1 MAASARDSGAGR
13 GGVAHAVERRAQR
26 RAGGARHVCAKIT
39 VEGHLMAAEE
49 AEVAEEKVH
58 LFTVGATWSGD
69 AQGCGTLHLPQGD
82 LSLPIGGSKL
92 LGGCGLGANPEE
104 LMLGAIAACFID
116 TWAIFL
122 KKLNLAYAAPAVRVS
137 GELGPDPAGGFKLR
151 KATIHARV
159 PASLL
164 AAQKAQV
171 EKTLSLAEKYCIISK
186 VAKAAMPVGVVVEEV

>member
-1 MAASARDSGAGR
+1 MA
-13 GGVAHAVERRAQR
+13 
-26 RAGGARHVCAKIT
+26 
-39 VEGHLMAAEE
+39 

-104 LMLGAIAACFID
+104 LMLGAIAACFIN

-186 VAKAAMPVGVVVEEV
+186 IAKAAMPVGVVVEEV

>member
-1 MAASARDSGAGR
+1 
-13 GGVAHAVERRAQR
+13 
-26 RAGGARHVCAKIT
+26 
-39 VEGHLMAAEE
+39 MAAEGPD
-49 AEVAEEKVH
+49 EKVH
-58 LFTVGATWSGD
+58 VFTVDATWSGD
-69 AQGCGTLHLPQGD
+69 AEGCGSLHLPQGD
-82 LSLPIGGSKL
+82 LSLLIGGSKL

-104 LMLGAIAACFID
+104 LILGAIAACFIH

-122 KKLNLAYAAPAVRVS
+122 KKLNLAYPAPAVRVS

-171 EKTLSLAEKYCIISK
+171 EKTLSLAEKYCITSK
-186 VAKAAMPVGVVVEEV
+186 VARAAMPVGVVVEEI

>member
-1 MAASARDSGAGR
+1 
-13 GGVAHAVERRAQR
+13 
-26 RAGGARHVCAKIT
+26 
-39 VEGHLMAAEE
+39 MAAEE
-49 AEVAEEKVH
+49 VEEKAHV
-58 LFTVGATWSGD
+58 FTVDATWSGD
-69 AQGCGTLHLPQGD
+69 AQGCGSLHLPQGD

-104 LMLGAIAACFID
+104 LMLGAMAACFVH

-122 KKLNLAYAAPAVRVS
+122 KKLNLADAAPEVRVS

-164 AAQKAQV
+164 AAQKSQV

-186 VAKAAMPVGVVVEEV
+186 VARAAMPVGVVVEEF